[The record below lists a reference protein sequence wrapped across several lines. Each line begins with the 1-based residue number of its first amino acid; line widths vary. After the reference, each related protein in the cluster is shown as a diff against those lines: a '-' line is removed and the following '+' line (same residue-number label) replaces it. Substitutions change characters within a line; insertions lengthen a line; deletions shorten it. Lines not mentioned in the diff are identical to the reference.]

1 LIPIYFGLQNKYKV
15 LGELIDMSL
24 LLNQIK
30 CAFNGHEAIDD
41 EVRRLNAQ
49 DFRESNGERIKE
61 ISTHCKRCNYP
72 IILRKYESSPNKY
85 FIIE

>member
-1 LIPIYFGLQNKYKV
+1 
-15 LGELIDMSL
+15 MSL

-49 DFRESNGERIKE
+49 DFRKSNFNNGERIKE
-61 ISTHCKRCNYP
+61 IATHCKRCNYP
-72 IILRKYESSPNKY
+72 IVLRKYESIPNKY